1 MSSLTFT
8 FVNDAAQEVAQ
19 TKSFSAAAEA
29 RFLAWLKDGSPY
41 WPVDENGDPLADT
54 NANYAAAY
62 RAWADATMMGT
73 WANVKRFE
81 RDRDAAAAAAAVPE
95 ITFD

>member
-1 MSSLTFT
+1 MSSLTFV
-8 FVNDAAQEVAQ
+8 FVNDAAQSVDHQ
-19 TKSFSAAAEA
+19 RTFGAATEA

-41 WPVDENGDPLADT
+41 WPVDENGDPLPES
-54 NANYAAAY
+54 NANYATAFDN
-62 RAWADATMMGT
+62 WANATMLGT

-81 RDRDAAAAAAAVPE
+81 QERDAVAAREAVAD